1 LEHALHGFSAFVV
14 MPLFAF
20 SNAGVDLSGW
30 AGGRV
35 TLAVILGLAVGKP
48 LGITGAALAAVRLRL
63 AALPD
68 GVSWTALHGC
78 AWLGGIGFT
87 MSLFI
92 GTLAFGDTTLLDSAK
107 VGILGGS
114 ILSSVV
120 GAIIIRR
127 GTRSARQSL
136 DAQ

>member
-1 LEHALHGFSAFVV
+1 
-14 MPLFAF
+14 M
-20 SNAGVDLSGW
+20 
-30 AGGRV
+30 
-35 TLAVILGLAVGKP
+35 ILGLAIGKP

-63 AALPD
+63 ASLPD

-92 GTLAFGDTTLLDSAK
+92 ATLAFEGTPLLDAAK

-114 ILSSVV
+114 LLAGIV
-120 GAIIIRR
+120 GAVVVRR
-127 GTRSARQSL
+127 STSTGRFVGEMQERQ
-136 DAQ
+136 